1 MVTDGHVMDS
11 MVGQIKLVQ
20 GVTAD
25 ISTTLLLIFVKLTVQ
40 TQSIDILME

>member
-11 MVGQIKLVQ
+11 MVDQIKLVQ

-25 ISTTLLLIFVKLTVQ
+25 INIILLLISVKLPVQ
-40 TQSIDILME
+40 TQSIGTLME